1 MPLCSAK
8 MGGLFDGSDDL
19 VGLYINHLRFGNKTG
34 ADKSIL
40 SIRTKNRHAGAVPNR
55 DSLFFLVSLAVDY
68 RYVIFAANGHPDFSV
83 IRQNGFR
90 FYSLPLQIS
99 FATLPREE
107 VRVTNLS
114 RAPTD
119 WASP

>member
-1 MPLCSAK
+1 MNAKSASGLPTRETSCIAECIAVMLCAK
-8 MGGLFDGSDDL
+8 AASTGESDFSHEVENTPAKQSSTMRKRAEHIAGYSRVGSDEML
-19 VGLYINHLRFGNKTG
+19 PKR
-34 ADKSIL
+34 
-40 SIRTKNRHAGAVPNR
+40 
-55 DSLFFLVSLAVDY
+55 
-68 RYVIFAANGHPDFSV
+68 
-83 IRQNGFR
+83 RQNGFR

-99 FATLPREE
+99 FAALPREQ